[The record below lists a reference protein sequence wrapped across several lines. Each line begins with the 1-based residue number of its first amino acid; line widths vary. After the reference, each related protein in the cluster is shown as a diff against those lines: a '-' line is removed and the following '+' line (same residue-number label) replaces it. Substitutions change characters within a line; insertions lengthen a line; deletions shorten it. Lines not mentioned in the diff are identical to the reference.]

1 MLVLFFRKED
11 FMGRYIK
18 KIKKEIDNK
27 EKYSFISEEEL
38 EQLKNRGIELKGLVD
53 ESLRNKDFKSARDYS
68 IELAEI
74 IKKLR
79 KYKKYAKKN

>member
-1 MLVLFFRKED
+1 MGKFINNLRKKED
-11 FMGRYIK
+11 
-18 KIKKEIDNK
+18 
-27 EKYSFISEEEL
+27 YSFISEQEL
-38 EQLKNRGIELKGLVD
+38 EQLKNRGIELKGLI
-53 ESLRNKDFKSARDYS
+53 EQSLKNKDFKSARDYS

>member
-1 MLVLFFRKED
+1 
-11 FMGRYIK
+11 MGRYIK

>member
-1 MLVLFFRKED
+1 MVNFL
-11 FMGRYIK
+11 K

-27 EKYSFISEEEL
+27 EKYSFITEEEL
-38 EQLKNRGIELKGLVD
+38 EQLKNRGIELKALVD
-53 ESLRNKDFKSARDYS
+53 ESLKNKDYKSARDYS
-68 IELAEI
+68 LELAEI